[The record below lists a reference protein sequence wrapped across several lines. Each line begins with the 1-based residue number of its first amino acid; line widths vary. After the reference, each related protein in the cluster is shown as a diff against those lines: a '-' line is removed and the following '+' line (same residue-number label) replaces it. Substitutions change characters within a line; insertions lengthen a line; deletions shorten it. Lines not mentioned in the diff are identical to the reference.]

1 MFSLFPGEAFS
12 GEAAVKFWGIVGFL
26 TEGSLRG
33 GVNQGTL
40 KIPREDWNNLKAP
53 PPEESYYVPPNTHRK
68 DA

>member
-1 MFSLFPGEAFS
+1 MFSLFPGEAFA

-40 KIPREDWNNLKAP
+40 KIPREDCLKA
-53 PPEESYYVPPNTHRK
+53 Y
-68 DA
+68 